1 MCKSWESSQEREG
14 KRIAC
19 NHHDNI
25 GRAMAALG
33 EFDLV
38 CFGHN
43 HVYEAGRVGRALIVN
58 PGPVMGVKFAPD
70 GTAIEVAA
78 TLVVYDAR
86 AGTVETG
93 RSEGGF

>member
-19 NHHDNI
+19 NHYDNI
-25 GRAMAALG
+25 GRAMAASG

-70 GTAIEVAA
+70 GTAKWLRPWLFTMREPE
-78 TLVVYDAR
+78 R
-86 AGTVETG
+86 WRRG